1 MKIFDLSLPIGIKIP
16 EFGFPYQENSDVLY
30 LVVSRTGSSYRVHA
44 KGDNYSKAVD
54 IAADYCIKY
63 HKKFFVVMVT
73 SQVRVL

>member
-1 MKIFDLSLPIGIKIP
+1 MKAFDLTIPIDLKIP

-44 KGDNYSKAVD
+44 KSVNYSKAVD

-63 HKKFFVVMVT
+63 HKKYIVVMVT
-73 SQVRVL
+73 HQVRVL